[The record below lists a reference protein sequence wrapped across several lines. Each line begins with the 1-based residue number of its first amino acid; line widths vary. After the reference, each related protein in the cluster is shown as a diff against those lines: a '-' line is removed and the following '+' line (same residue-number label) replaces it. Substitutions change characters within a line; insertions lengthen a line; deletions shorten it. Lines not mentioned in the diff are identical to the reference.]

1 MSLFGN
7 VGGRFLTT
15 VSISNLRDSMLYF
28 WLIFIGEA
36 LPSIESTREKACREV
51 LGLITVCGLTL
62 VVVPEVL

>member
-1 MSLFGN
+1 
-7 VGGRFLTT
+7 
-15 VSISNLRDSMLYF
+15 MLYF
-28 WLIFIGEA
+28 WLIFMGEA